1 VQTGDPARVHHDSV
15 SPADA
20 AARSGRVRFSQAGIT
35 FPSGPVGPH
44 LWSIFHD
51 RKRNLI
57 ARLKELGVKLDREV
71 NVTGT
76 IQELTLRISE
86 LEEELDGDG
95 GRNGS
100 DQAGPAVIST
110 SVQPGAD
117 ITSGSITENPA
128 STEIVELVA
137 VETLATLHIDA
148 LHATRNEPVSIV
160 EPGVIIRVSEQD
172 ADELIDKGLAR
183 EV

>member
-1 VQTGDPARVHHDSV
+1 
-15 SPADA
+15 
-20 AARSGRVRFSQAGIT
+20 
-35 FPSGPVGPH
+35 
-44 LWSIFHD
+44 
-51 RKRNLI
+51 
-57 ARLKELGVKLDREV
+57 
-71 NVTGT
+71 VTQST
-76 IQELTLRISE
+76 
-86 LEEELDGDG
+86 
-95 GRNGS
+95 
-100 DQAGPAVIST
+100 PAVIST

-172 ADELIDKGLAR
+172 ADELIDKVWLAKSTGAAWLISIICLTRPCR
-183 EV
+183 ERMALFAL